1 MLRSNMCKPKG
12 PFSSCPLFLIPLLLL
27 LFSISADAQDF
38 VRIKNRWKVN
48 HCLNIQ
54 EPALSAGIADPNWW
68 SAQWV
73 MEPVQ
78 GTEFYRFRNRW
89 MKDGKTNFYLHNQ
102 NGRLEAGA
110 VEPGWW
116 SAQWSLEKAEGN
128 FYRIKNRWKP
138 TEYIHVEQ
146 PVPTSGTII
155 PGWWSAQWELEGF
168 RGNTNNTTNG
178 PNNVPT
184 NGPTTGP
191 RITGVGLGALA
202 TPDANLTLVRKAN
215 QVQANA
221 PAAMA
226 PGAAGSLPTILNLDM
241 PPIGFQGAEG
251 SCVAWACA
259 YGVKSFEMKKAT
271 GVDFTNPAVA
281 NLFSIASP
289 EYLFNRINVNN
300 QDCTKGSYFVGDDQN
315 RGALDVLKSEGVLAW
330 AYEPYSDKDGCGKVE
345 NSKEVANPLAAANRI
360 KNYARILDLSPTSL
374 KTLLSDQHPII
385 FSARVS
391 DEFMS
396 AGPGFVW
403 KSGLGGPLS
412 GHAMVI
418 MGYDDAK
425 KAYKVQNSWGTNWGD
440 KGYTWLD
447 YEFAKTAI
455 MEAYVTYSDN
465 LNFFNV
471 TVPGY
476 VSVYCEAGYVAWCKL
491 TYTQS
496 NGEQKVI
503 EENLSLGFT
512 FRKPI
517 PVGAVNITLEVGGYG
532 VLDKLN
538 LKQTW
543 PTATVQAC
551 YKIWGTIFDTEY
563 GNISCSY

>member
-1 MLRSNMCKPKG
+1 MLRSNLHQPKKLF
-12 PFSSCPLFLIPLLLL
+12 FSWPIFLLPIFLFL
-27 LFSISADAQDF
+27 FSTNANGQDF
-38 VRIKNRWKVN
+38 VRIKNRWQKDGRTDYRI
-48 HCLNIQ
+48 HIQ
-54 EPALSAGIADPNWW
+54 NPSVDAGATDPNWW

-73 MEPVQ
+73 MEKVE
-78 GTEFYRFRNRW
+78 GTEFYRFKNRW
-89 MKDGKTNFYLHNQ
+89 QKDGKTNFYLHNQ
-102 NGRLEAGA
+102 NGKI
-110 VEPGWW
+110 EPGWW
-116 SAQWSLEKAEGN
+116 SAMWSLEKVEGN
-128 FYRIKNRWKP
+128 FYRIKNRW
-138 TEYIHVEQ
+138 
-146 PVPTSGTII
+146 VPTQCLHIEGPTLAAG
-155 PGWWSAQWELEGF
+155 PVQPNMWSAMWEIEGF
-168 RGNTNNTTNG
+168 NGNVNNNNNNNNTGQN
-178 PNNVPT
+178 
-184 NGPTTGP
+184 TTGP

-202 TPDANLTLVRKAN
+202 TPAANLTLVRKAN

-226 PGAAGSLPTILNLDM
+226 PGSVGATPAILNLDM
-241 PPIGFQGAEG
+241 PPIGFQGNEG

-271 GVDFTNPAVA
+271 GVDFIGPSA

-345 NSKEVANPLAAANRI
+345 NSKEVANPLAAPNRI

-374 KTLLSDQHPII
+374 KTLLNDQHPII
-385 FSARVS
+385 FAVRVS

-517 PVGAVNITLEVGGYG
+517 PTGAVNITLEVGGYG